1 MFFERELYKDL
12 IHWAKKSRHA
22 LYLEGPRQVGKTELL
37 QKLGREHFNTCV
49 YIDIKR
55 HRQKFET
62 LMHYHTEKFGRS
74 TFPEEMGEVWEGVF
88 RDFDTEYCNTPNTL
102 VILDEIQESPE
113 IYNSIRYIRRG
124 LKSKLAVSGS
134 YLGITTQSDAYWQ
147 STGDIQVMELSSL
160 SFREFLKA
168 NSIWKEYEQIQTID
182 ISGMSTPEKAVCEQ
196 VRELYGVYYQIG
208 GYPDVVSEWLYSKD
222 IDTCKQM
229 TNQLLQLLYRESSSY
244 FGDIVGGAL
253 WAYTLELLAA
263 HMVTKSGDLD
273 IKIAKDGFRGDDA
286 KGLEVRRRDKINALK
301 WLDDCKIVG
310 MVRLY
315 SELERTTS
323 LSNKL
328 QFFFRDMGMMASLCE
343 SSTTVLP
350 SDIAGMFAEN
360 FVYMHLHQETQ
371 KLFVEKDVRSFSGS
385 WGQIDFI
392 MHNKNRKRFGIEIKH
407 SSGGTKSGNKALAD
421 GKIDYLIRVQD
432 TYGSVGE
439 NQATIPI
446 FMLDKLKYIVDP
458 QQ

>member
-12 IHWAKKSRHA
+12 IHWAQKSRHA

-88 RDFDTEYCNTPNTL
+88 LDFETDYVNDPGTL

-113 IYNSIRYIRRG
+113 VYNSIRYIRRG

-134 YLGITTQSDAYWQ
+134 YLGIATQSDEYWH
-147 STGDIQVMELSSL
+147 STGDIISMELASL

-168 NSIWKEYEQIQTID
+168 NDIWGAYDKIQTVD
-182 ISGMSTPEKAVCEQ
+182 IAQMSEPEKAICEQ
-196 VRELYGVYYQIG
+196 VRALYRIYCEIG
-208 GYPDVVSEWLYSKD
+208 GYPDVVSEWFYNKD
-222 IDTCKQM
+222 IDACKAM
-229 TNQLLQLLYRESSSY
+229 NKQLLSLLYKESSNY
-244 FGDIVGGAL
+244 FGDVVGGAL
-253 WAYTLELLAA
+253 WAYTLELVAA
-263 HMVTKSGDLD
+263 HMATKSGDLD
-273 IKIAKDGFRGDDA
+273 IKIAKEGFRSDDS
-286 KGLEVRRRDKINALK
+286 KGLEVHRKDKVNALK

-310 MVRLY
+310 MVRVY
-315 SELERTTS
+315 SELGS
-323 LSNKL
+323 VADPGNKS
-328 QFFFRDMGMMASLCE
+328 QFFFRDMGIMTRLCE
-343 SSTTVLP
+343 NSAALLP

-360 FVYMHLHQETQ
+360 FVYMHLHGEAER
-371 KLFVEKDVRSFSGS
+371 LFLGGVHSFSGS
-385 WGQIDFI
+385 WGQIDFV
-392 MHNKNRKRFGIEIKH
+392 MHNKNRKRFGIEVKH

-432 TYGSVGE
+432 TYGSIGD
-439 NQATIPI
+439 NLATIPI